1 MATKTRKLVFDDITM
16 KKLSGLLPARN
27 SYVVNVTPTIYD
39 DLDEQYKPTYSLTPL
54 SNGEMQQI
62 IEMNK
67 GVDNEDNEQ
76 KFMNILMKHIV
87 NFNNVIDISTGED
100 IKFEKDIS
108 GGITEELF
116 NIIPKLVQ
124 ASLVQELVNISG
136 FKS

>member
-1 MATKTRKLVFDDITM
+1 MATKARKLVFDDITM

-27 SYVVNVTPTIYD
+27 SYVVNVTPKIYD
-39 DLDEQYKPTYSLTPL
+39 DLDEQYRPTYSLTPL

-67 GVDNEDNEQ
+67 GVENDDNEQ
-76 KFMNILMKHIV
+76 KFMTILRNHIV